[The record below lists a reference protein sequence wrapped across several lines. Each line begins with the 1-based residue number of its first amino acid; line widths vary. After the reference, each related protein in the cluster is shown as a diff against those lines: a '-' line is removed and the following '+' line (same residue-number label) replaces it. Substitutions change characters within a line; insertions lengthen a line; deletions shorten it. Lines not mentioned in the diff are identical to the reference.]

1 MQHGL
6 ENTDSTIEPLKNG
19 RYRHYKG
26 QFYQVLGTARHSETR
41 EWLVVYRCLYDDYSL
56 WVRPLEMFIESIVL
70 ENGVQVPRFSFVD
83 QDVDDF
89 VNSSDG
95 EPVGNL
101 GK

>member
-6 ENTDSTIEPLKNG
+6 EKTDPTIEPLKIG

-26 QFYQVLGTARHSETR
+26 QFYQVLATARHSETR

-56 WVRPLEMFIESIVL
+56 WVRPFEMFVESIVL

-89 VNSSDG
+89 VNSGDG
-95 EPVGNL
+95 EPVGSF